1 MKSFFNFISIFLKE
15 FSRAKE
21 ATVLARLG
29 KYEAALSFYKS

>member
-1 MKSFFNFISIFLKE
+1 MKSFFNFISSFLE
-15 FSRAKE
+15 EISRAKE